1 MASTR
6 QATLLV
12 AFMWVA
18 YFLNYSDRQAIF
30 SIFPSLKADLG
41 MTDKQ
46 LGLTGTIFLWVY
58 AISCP
63 IAGYIADRF
72 SKRILIIL
80 SLVTWSIVTIATGFA
95 GSAIIILG
103 LRAMMGISESMF
115 MPTAI
120 ALTANAH
127 PPSLRSRAIAILTTA
142 QIVGTIAGS
151 WFGGWMADQGQWREA
166 FLVLGLVGL
175 LYTIPYSLF
184 LRKVK
189 ENSSPE
195 IKTTVKKP
203 GFSALFK
210 VHTFLLLCIVFPIFV
225 FGLWLLYGWLPTFLH
240 DKFTLNQSDAAL
252 NATVFVQVPTLIG
265 LLGGGLIADALY
277 HRTKA
282 SRLWMLTA
290 SLILCAPFLHVL
302 GNSDTLN
309 TTRFAAMVFGLF
321 SGFMMGNIFPAAFDV
336 VPANARASAVGF
348 LNFFGAILSG
358 FATLFGGLWK
368 QSLGIDGLLSVTALA
383 YVIAGIAMI
392 IGIKKLFPK
401 DYKTEHLEFE
411 NF

>member
-1 MASTR
+1 M
-6 QATLLV
+6 
-12 AFMWVA
+12 
-18 YFLNYSDRQAIF
+18 
-30 SIFPSLKADLG
+30 
-41 MTDKQ
+41 
-46 LGLTGTIFLWVY
+46 
-58 AISCP
+58 
-63 IAGYIADRF
+63 
-72 SKRILIIL
+72 
-80 SLVTWSIVTIATGFA
+80 
-95 GSAIIILG
+95 
-103 LRAMMGISESMF
+103 
-115 MPTAI
+115 
-120 ALTANAH
+120 
-127 PPSLRSRAIAILTTA
+127 
-142 QIVGTIAGS
+142 
-151 WFGGWMADQGQWREA
+151 
-166 FLVLGLVGL
+166 
-175 LYTIPYSLF
+175 
-184 LRKVK
+184 
-189 ENSSPE
+189 
-195 IKTTVKKP
+195 
-203 GFSALFK
+203 
-210 VHTFLLLCIVFPIFV
+210 FPIFV

-252 NATVFVQVPTLIG
+252 NATIFVQVPTLIG

-383 YVIAGIAMI
+383 YVIAGIVMI